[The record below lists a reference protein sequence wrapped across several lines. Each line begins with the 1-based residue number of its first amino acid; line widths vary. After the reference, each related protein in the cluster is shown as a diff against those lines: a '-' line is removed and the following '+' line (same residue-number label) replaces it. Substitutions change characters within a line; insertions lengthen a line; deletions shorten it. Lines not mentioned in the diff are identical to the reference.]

1 MKPKKFLIFKK
12 LFQRRV
18 QVSYK
23 EFLIKKECILKPLSG
38 MCVHV
43 AARCDLGTVM
53 GGGWGGEGCFGWPPV
68 GAGWALA
75 AVMRGSDFAGDILF

>member
-1 MKPKKFLIFKK
+1 
-12 LFQRRV
+12 
-18 QVSYK
+18 
-23 EFLIKKECILKPLSG
+23 
-38 MCVHV
+38 MCVHL